1 MHLTCSIYHYIFLKI
16 LIFCINFLNICCDIL
31 NICFPSMRM
40 VPTSDTSTWAPTV
53 YSFAVP
59 LTSSVSFLHFSI
71 SSNRALYLQIILFL
85 STELGICKLFYFL
98 YLPRLSF
105 YFSRLSLL
113 GLNFLIVC
121 NTY

>member
-1 MHLTCSIYHYIFLKI
+1 MFSTLLYIFED
-16 LIFCINFLNICCDIL
+16 FLNICWDIL
-31 NICFPSMRM
+31 NICFPPMRM

-59 LTSSVSFLHFSI
+59 LTSSVSFLHYSI
-71 SSNRALYLQIILFL
+71 SFNRAW
-85 STELGICKLFYFL
+85 

-105 YFSRLSLL
+105 YFWGLYLL